1 MTAMYSPSSASKH
14 IVRLRLVNQGV
25 DLTRWSSFQ
34 FASNFLTPTDAW
46 SCTVEGLYLGEKERG
61 AIQIGEEVRAYIDD
75 KPLAAGRIDAV
86 EVGDTSIRISGRDK
100 LAAVVDS
107 VADPRTEFKDG
118 TTLAEF
124 LKQIFAPYGWSTD
137 DHFEIDNAANRDA
150 KTGGVHSINT
160 LTKSGKVKSAKALA
174 KIKLHLLKPHNNEG
188 LFKFASR
195 VAERFGLYIWCS
207 ADGEKLIVGAPDYTQ
222 EPKYQLRRNSTG
234 TTNIL
239 PDGTVRFDGTD
250 QASVIIAD
258 GRSGGGEFGRGKM
271 KAYCVNPYFGFDAEN
286 ITYPSVVTI
295 LRTCPD
301 AEPVAF
307 FTEPFP
313 NRTVE
318 GPPRP
323 VFLHDEDS
331 KTPDELRF
339 FVKRAMS
346 ELIRRSL
353 VCNYHVEGLGQYVDG
368 TFVPWDVDTVVDVRD
383 EIAGVYERMYVLGRA
398 FEVSRSGSMKTSLEL
413 VRLYSIA
420 VPDEKPEPAK
430 PKVSP
435 FGQLS

>member
-1 MTAMYSPSSASKH
+1 MTTPYAPSSASKH
-14 IVRLRLVNQGV
+14 VVRLRLVNQGV

-86 EVGDTSIRISGRDK
+86 EVGDTSIHISGRDK

-150 KTGGVHSINT
+150 KTGGVYSINT

-222 EPKYQLRRNSTG
+222 EPKYQLRRNNTG

-239 PDGTVRFDGTD
+239 PDSTVRFDGTD

-258 GRSGGGEFGRGKM
+258 GRSGGGEFGRGKL
-271 KAYCVNPYFGFDAEN
+271 KAFCVNPYFGFDRDGFIYDDIN
-286 ITYPSVVTI
+286 RIINGY
-295 LRTCPD
+295 PD
-301 AEPVAF
+301 AEQV
-307 FTEPFP
+307 TLVTQPFE
-313 NRTVE
+313 RRSLTF
-318 GPPRP
+318 PPRP

-331 KTPDELRF
+331 KSMDELRF
-339 FVKRAMS
+339 FVKRTMS
-346 ELIRRSL
+346 ELVRRSL
-353 VCNYHVEGLGQYVDG
+353 VCNYHVVGLGQYMDG

-383 EIAGVYERMYVLGRA
+383 EIAGVYERMYVLGRS
-398 FEVSRSGSMKTSLEL
+398 FDVSRSGSMKTSLEL

-420 VPDEKPEPAK
+420 VPDEKPEPEK
-430 PKVSP
+430 PKVNP
-435 FGQLS
+435 